1 MYFIGFNVPT
11 NGSMEDPVEDY
22 ILNNEL
28 NNDRDEWEE
37 DGWGFHDTVSFKMF
51 NEEIFSDVDE
61 DGIQTNIKSDNE
73 NIKKFVELSL
83 EYGSVFFDEKFGQI
97 QRDDF
102 IKLTNDTSNFS
113 LSICQCSPDGME

>member
-1 MYFIGFNVPT
+1 M
-11 NGSMEDPVEDY
+11 
-22 ILNNEL
+22 
-28 NNDRDEWEE
+28 NNDRDEWED

-83 EYGSVFFDEKFGQI
+83 EYGSVFLMKTALSFLVKSMLK
-97 QRDDF
+97 RDDF
-102 IKLTNDTSNFS
+102 IKLK
-113 LSICQCSPDGME
+113 